1 MKAEV
6 TKYLESR
13 ELHKLAR
20 TLEDYI
26 MEDLSRWYVCLVRDR
41 SWSEDE
47 GAENDKIASYFTLYY
62 AIMSTTVV
70 LAPIAPHITEEI
82 YRSMDGGLESVH
94 MESWPVCDASLIRE
108 DIERSMSLVQ
118 KIDELVASERAKASY
133 NLRWPLLRIM
143 VRGKDADTN
152 DYVKM
157 FDKVLSS
164 QTNSK
169 QVMYLAPDQE
179 PEASDKIA
187 KAEFDD
193 GVVFVDFTV
202 TPEIEAE
209 ALAREVIRRIQQM
222 RKDMK
227 LKVDQCIVCD
237 LMSDARHNALL
248 EGWRDAIASEVRAKR
263 LSITDS
269 PAGAVVK
276 EWEFGGKTV
285 TIGISPAE

>member
-1 MKAEV
+1 M
-6 TKYLESR
+6 Y
-13 ELHKLAR
+13 
-20 TLEDYI
+20 
-26 MEDLSRWYVCLVRDR
+26 
-41 SWSEDE
+41 
-47 GAENDKIASYFTLYY
+47 
-62 AIMSTTVV
+62 
-70 LAPIAPHITEEI
+70 
-82 YRSMDGGLESVH
+82 
-94 MESWPVCDASLIRE
+94 
-108 DIERSMSLVQ
+108 LVQ

-152 DYVKM
+152 GYVRR
-157 FDKVLSS
+157 FHDVLAS

-169 QVMYLAPDQE
+169 EVVYLEPGQE
-179 PEASDKIA
+179 PEASEKIA

-193 GVVFVDFTV
+193 GEVFVDFTV

-227 LKVDQCIVCD
+227 LKVEQFIACD
-237 LMSDARHNALL
+237 LMSDEFHNSLL
-248 EGWRDAIASEVRAKR
+248 EKWKDPIAAEVRASR

-285 TIGISPAE
+285 TIGISPIE